1 MEQTPPGDRLPTLRA
16 EPGGSSW
23 GKRTRPDPGP
33 SSPSTESSLPCADQP
48 VTLQKNAK
56 TTSVRG
62 VDLIDPMYFITLGY
76 NFGLQLSLN
85 LSISVSL
92 PVKREIVTTTSKI
105 CCVK

>member
-62 VDLIDPMYFITLGY
+62 VDLIRQTYVFKCGFP
-76 NFGLQLSLN
+76 
-85 LSISVSL
+85 
-92 PVKREIVTTTSKI
+92 
-105 CCVK
+105 